1 MSVYPDASYLL
12 SLFTNDAMT
21 ARAKAY
27 LYREKP
33 QFVVSDFAAAE
44 FASVMARCVRTRL
57 LTKDE
62 ARAAL
67 ATFDVWTARLCER
80 VQMASADISAADSY
94 LRRFDLTLRTPDAM
108 HIGIAQ
114 RIGVSLA
121 TFDKKMMAAAGRLGV
136 ALAPL

>member
-33 QFVVSDFAAAE
+33 QLVVSDFAAAE
-44 FASVMARCVRTRL
+44 FASVTARCVRTAL
-57 LTKDE
+57 LSKDE
-62 ARAAL
+62 ARAVF
-67 ATFDVWTARLCER
+67 ATFDAWTARLCER
-80 VQMASADISAADSY
+80 VQIASADLTAAESY
-94 LRRFDLTLRTPDAM
+94 LRRLDLTLRTPDAL

-114 RIGVSLA
+114 RLGASLA
-121 TFDKKMMAAAGRLGV
+121 TFDKKMTAAAAHLGCAV
-136 ALAPL
+136 VKL

>member
-44 FASVMARCVRTRL
+44 FASVTARCVREGL

-62 ARAAL
+62 ARAAF
-67 ATFDVWTARLCER
+67 ATFDVWTARHCGR
-80 VQMASADISAADSY
+80 VEIASADVSAADSY
-94 LRRFDLTLRTPDAM
+94 LRRLDLTLRTPDAL
-108 HIGIAQ
+108 HIGTAQ
-114 RIGVSLA
+114 RIGAALA
-121 TFDKKMMAAAGRLGV
+121 TFDKKMSASATRLGV
-136 ALAPL
+136 AVAKL